1 MRTFAE
7 FAADLCG
14 MTVTGVQRVYSAPP
28 ESLNSANLPALFPM
42 LPEGDLAPLTFGAA
56 EYSGRRTLELWIPVK
71 AAAQGTLAEAYVGL
85 TALMDNLDAALRTL
99 NDAVPYRL
107 TWSVRASLLT
117 VAGTDY
123 RGAVVTAT
131 AEED

>member
-14 MTVTGVQRVYSAPP
+14 MTVTGVQKVYSAPP

-42 LPEGDLAPLTFGAA
+42 LPEGNQAALTFGAA
-56 EYSGRRTLELWIPVK
+56 LYSGTQTLELWVPVK
-71 AAAQGTLAEAYVGL
+71 AAAQGTIPETYTAL
-85 TALMDNLDAALRTL
+85 TTLMDNLGTALRAL

-107 TWSVRASLLT
+107 TWSMRASLLT

-123 RGAVVTAT
+123 RGVLVTAT

>member
-7 FAADLCG
+7 FAADLTG
-14 MTVTGVQRVYSAPP
+14 MTVTGIKRVYVTPP
-28 ESLNSANLPALFPM
+28 ESLNSADLPALFPM
-42 LPEGDLAPLTFGAA
+42 LPEGEQAPLTFGTS
-56 EYSGRRTLELWIPVK
+56 EYSGSRMLELWVPVK
-71 AAAQGTLAEAYVGL
+71 AAAQGTLAEAYVAL
-85 TALMDNLDAALRTL
+85 TTLMDNLDDALRTL
-99 NDAVPYRL
+99 DATVPYRL
-107 TWSVRASLLT
+107 TWNVRASLLT

>member
-1 MRTFAE
+1 
-7 FAADLCG
+7 
-14 MTVTGVQRVYSAPP
+14 
-28 ESLNSANLPALFPM
+28 
-42 LPEGDLAPLTFGAA
+42 
-56 EYSGRRTLELWIPVK
+56 
-71 AAAQGTLAEAYVGL
+71 
-85 TALMDNLDAALRTL
+85 MDNLDAALRAL

-123 RGAVVTAT
+123 RGVVVTAT